1 MYGTYEIRH
10 WLVNHGTWLMRFRK
24 KQSPLVDTFTAKKL
38 DYICRGSA
46 LSLDQGIVLG
56 HL

>member
-1 MYGTYEIRH
+1 
-10 WLVNHGTWLMRFRK
+10 MRFRK